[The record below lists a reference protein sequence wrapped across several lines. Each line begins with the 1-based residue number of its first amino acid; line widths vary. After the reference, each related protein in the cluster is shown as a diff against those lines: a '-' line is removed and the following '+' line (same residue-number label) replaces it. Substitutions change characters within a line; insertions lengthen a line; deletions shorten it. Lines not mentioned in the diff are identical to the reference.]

1 MIKRRNYGWS
11 QRGTK
16 SSRAKQRK
24 QQRRSRIYCVAVG
37 RRPGIYD
44 LWDDAY
50 KQVHGYSGAVHKSF
64 KKLEEAY
71 HWMYYNRVTP
81 PAVLTIWPWLR
92 QTPHPCQAYEEG
104 YLAYWDKHEDS
115 LQDG

>member
-1 MIKRRNYGWS
+1 MGKRGYGWT

-16 SSRAKQRK
+16 ASRAQRRN

-50 KQVHGYSGAVHKSF
+50 KQVHQYSGAVYKSF
-64 KKLEEAY
+64 KKLEDTY
-71 HWMYYNRVTP
+71 RWMYFNRISP
-81 PAVLTIWPWLR
+81 PGILTIWPWLR